1 MKKSVMALICLI
13 SVVFFASC
21 KKDKNV
27 ENPKPSISIVE
38 GESFVADGDTIN
50 WGQTVRFGF
59 RMASSSETH
68 KDLRSLI
75 VTVDET
81 EQANI
86 VFPNGT
92 DVYVYLDSVNFRTS
106 RKIDFGKHVISATV
120 TDVDGKTATA
130 ALTLNNSVVED
141 TRPSISVFG
150 GDGFVADGDTV
161 TLNHTV
167 KFGFKMT
174 SSPET
179 HKALKSLIV
188 KVGEMEWTN
197 ITFPNTTDVYV
208 YLDSI
213 DYGIKSEIE
222 YVKDIISATVTDV
235 DGESASASITLN
247 IHVVED
253 PRPSISVIEGDDFV
267 TDGDT
272 VTVNLGQEVKFGF
285 NMSSN
290 NETQSELKSLT
301 LRINDDPI
309 AEINL
314 SGNSYSYVDVI
325 CFEIGKE
332 IIGEAVIKATVSDA
346 NGYRATSSITLYI
359 NFDNPQLVETD
370 FIWERRGSA
379 YATGLEEYGLE
390 WTANHK
396 DICAQIKPMDGY
408 SLYEF
413 PPEIWSTITTE
424 NEKAYFFLTAVE
436 NIPSISVFNK
446 ISVMD
451 SHDNLDFVIGTI
463 NQETGET
470 HLLHITSCVVEA
482 ANYGLMITITGQAK

>member
-253 PRPSISVIEGDDFV
+253 PRPSISVIEAFGFV
-267 TDGDT
+267 ADGDT
-272 VTVNLGQEVKFGF
+272 VNFGQSAKFGF
-285 NMSSN
+285 KMFSN

-301 LRINDDPI
+301 LWINDEPL

-314 SGNSYSYVDVI
+314 SDNSYSYVDSVY
-325 CFEIGKE
+325 FEIGKE

-346 NGYRATSSITLYI
+346 DGYRATASITLYI
-359 NFDNPQLVETD
+359 NFDDPQLVETD
-370 FIWERRGSA
+370 FIWERRGAA
-379 YATGLEEYGLE
+379 YATGLEEFGLE
-390 WTANHK
+390 WTANYK

-413 PPEIWSTITTE
+413 SPEIWSTITTE

-446 ISVMD
+446 VSIMD